1 MNFDSADAITIA
13 AAVREGN
20 VSAVDVTKAALA
32 RIATR
37 NHQFNCFTTITAEA
51 ALADA
56 ARIDSEIAQ
65 GNNPGILAGVP
76 FAVKNLF
83 DIAGLTTLAGSKIN
97 ADNPPATQDATA
109 VAKLKQA
116 GAVLLGALNM
126 DEYAYGFV
134 TENSHYGATHN
145 PHDLQRVAGG
155 SSGGSAAAVAG
166 GLVPLTLGSDTNG
179 SIRVPAALCGVFG
192 LKPTYGRLSRAGVTL
207 FSSSFDHIGC
217 FARSVQ
223 DIAAVF
229 DVLQG
234 KDDRDPIC
242 TKRPPVKTLHVTSN
256 EDISAIKIALAK
268 SAVCGASRRE
278 GIAADYFTKGAQ
290 AEALAAV
297 QKVAEALDVTEY
309 VSIPEVHRARAA
321 AFVITATEGANLH
334 LDKLQRRPEDF
345 DPATRDRFLAG
356 ALIPSSWYLQAQRF
370 RRWYRDR
377 VREVFQNVDIILAPT
392 TPISAPLIGQETM
405 ILDGEEI
412 LIRPH
417 LGLFTQPL
425 SFIGLPVLSVPIQR
439 PDALPLGVQLIAAP
453 YNEALILQVAAV
465 LEAKGIISAP
475 VIFND

>member
-1 MNFDSADAITIA
+1 MNDAVSIA
-13 AAVREGN
+13 AAVHEGK
-20 VSAVDVTKAALA
+20 VSAVDVTQVALA
-32 RIATR
+32 RIAAR
-37 NHQFNCFTTITAEA
+37 DHQLNCFTAVTTETA
-51 ALADA
+51 LKDA
-56 ARIDSEIAQ
+56 ACIDREIAQ
-65 GNNPGILAGVP
+65 GNNPGMLAGVP

-97 ADNPPATQDATA
+97 AQNPAASQDATA
-109 VAKLKQA
+109 VAKLKKA
-116 GAVLLGALNM
+116 GAVLVGALNM

-155 SSGGSAAAVAG
+155 SSGGSAAAVAA

-192 LKPTYGRLSRAGVTL
+192 LKPTYGRLSRAGVAL
-207 FSSSFDHIGC
+207 FSSSFDHIGP

-223 DIAAVF
+223 DIATVF

-234 KDDRDPIC
+234 EDDRDPIC
-242 TKRPPVKTLHVTSN
+242 TKRLPELCLPQLKQ
-256 EDISAIKIALAK
+256 DISDIRIA
-268 SAVCGASRRE
+268 
-278 GIAADYFTKGAQ
+278 IAADYFTKGAEP
-290 AEALAAV
+290 EALAAV
-297 QKVAEALDVTEY
+297 QKVADALNITQYVT
-309 VSIPEVHRARAA
+309 IPEAHRARAA
-321 AFVITATEGANLH
+321 AFVITASEGANLH
-334 LDKLQRRPEDF
+334 LDKLRRCPQDF

-370 RRWYRDR
+370 RSWYRDR
-377 VREVFQNVDIILAPT
+377 VREVFQNVDVIIAPT

-412 LIRPH
+412 LVRPH

-439 PDALPLGVQLIAAP
+439 LNALPLGVQLIAAP
-453 YNEALILQVAAV
+453 YNEALILRVADA
-465 LEAKGIISAP
+465 LEAKGIVSAP
-475 VIFND
+475 VILKALN